1 MINFKAIQQQTI
13 NLIRKQGNKGKVLRT
28 ITATGARNSYDENGE
43 EIETLD
49 AGAVQEY
56 EVYYIHKR
64 LKGYELREGSFN
76 DEYVRFTIASQNQI
90 GEDEHRLNV
99 LKGDIFIDCMGIRYS
114 IEQID
119 HVGQMRNREMLL
131 EVSAKRG

>member
-1 MINFKAIQQQTI
+1 MTDFKTIQQQTI
-13 NLIRKQGNKGKVLRT
+13 NLIKKQGNKGKVIRT
-28 ITATGARNSYDENGE
+28 ETPNGARNSYNDLGE
-43 EIETLD
+43 EIDVSDT
-49 AGAVQEY
+49 GTVQEY

-64 LKGYELREGSFN
+64 LKGHELRNGSYN
-76 DEYVRFTIASQNQI
+76 DEYTRFTITSQTQI

-99 LKGDIFIDCMGIRYS
+99 LKGDIFIDCMGVRYS

-131 EVSAKRG
+131 EVLAKRG